1 MNYPEHIPAEK
12 FQFIQQD
19 AQIHD
24 LKFETEPV
32 GYLKDAFRR
41 FRKNKSS
48 VIGGLVI
55 IILILF
61 AAVSRLSGEAEG
73 LGAI

>member
-32 GYLKDAFRR
+32 GYLKVALRGLG
-41 FRKNKSS
+41 KNK
-48 VIGGLVI
+48 G
-55 IILILF
+55 
-61 AAVSRLSGEAEG
+61 
-73 LGAI
+73 